1 MGRPKGSKNKTT
13 ETTTTVKPKP
23 IGKLDN
29 DDKVL
34 YRQLTDYLQD
44 LYLKTVGYEPPW
56 ALFMTQIKDI
66 KTRYDINYDKI
77 LQVLKYMIQIEGID
91 ITDRD
96 TLGLVPYYV
105 DKANRYIEDYKTI
118 RKAIKDFTYD
128 EKTITIK
135 PSNQLQRTRKKNE
148 VFD

>member
-13 ETTTTVKPKP
+13 KAVKSVVQ
-23 IGKLDN
+23 LN
-29 DDKVL
+29 EDDKIL
-34 YRQLTDYLQD
+34 YRKLTDYLQEV
-44 LYLKTVGYEPPW
+44 YLQTVGYEPPW

-66 KTRYDINYDKI
+66 KNHYGINYDEI
-77 LQVLKYMIQIEGID
+77 LLILKYMIQIEGID
-91 ITDRD
+91 ITDKD

-105 DKANRYIEDYKTI
+105 DKTKRYIENYKSI
-118 RKAIKDFTYD
+118 RKAIKDFTHD

-135 PSNQLQRTRKKNE
+135 PNQTPRKYKKNE

>member
-13 ETTTTVKPKP
+13 EDKPKAV
-23 IGKLDN
+23 KSVVTLSN

-34 YRQLTDYLQD
+34 YRQLTDYLQEV
-44 LYLKTVGYEPPW
+44 YLKTVGYEPPW

-66 KTRYDINYDKI
+66 RNHYDINYDKI

-105 DKANRYIEDYKTI
+105 DKTHKYIENYKSI
-118 RKAIKDFTYD
+118 RKAVKDFVPN
-128 EKTITIK
+128 EQTIMIK
-135 PSNQLQRTRKKNE
+135 PIKQSQRKHKKNE

>member
-13 ETTTTVKPKP
+13 EDKPKAV
-23 IGKLDN
+23 KSVVTLSN

-34 YRQLTDYLQD
+34 YRQLTDYLQEV
-44 LYLKTVGYEPPW
+44 YLKTVGYEPPW

-66 KTRYDINYDKI
+66 RNHYDINYDKI

-91 ITDRD
+91 ITDKD

-105 DKANRYIEDYKTI
+105 DKTNRYMENFKLI
-118 RKAIKDFTYD
+118 RQSIKNFEYN
-128 EKTITIK
+128 ENIITVKPNIK
-135 PSNQLQRTRKKNE
+135 KRIYKKNE
-148 VFD
+148 SFD

>member
-1 MGRPKGSKNKTT
+1 MGRPKS
-13 ETTTTVKPKP
+13 VKSVV
-23 IGKLDN
+23 KLND

-34 YRQLTDYLQD
+34 YRQLTDYIQEV
-44 LYLKTVGYEPPW
+44 YLKTVGYEPPW

-66 KTRYDINYDKI
+66 KNHYDINYDVI

-91 ITDRD
+91 ITDKD

-105 DKANRYIEDYKTI
+105 DKTNRYIENYKSI
-118 RKAIKDFTYD
+118 RQAVKEFQYD
-128 EKTITIK
+128 EHTIVVK
-135 PSNQLQRTRKKNE
+135 PSEQAKRRYKKNE